1 MKLASTKISGE
12 DCRRRFQEK
21 FTGKLWKKFVKG
33 ELQTGLVDRQNKDR
47 EKHGGGMMMF
57 IAVLLKTVYF
67 EQSGNRQT
75 IVETKIMKST

>member
-1 MKLASTKISGE
+1 MKLTSTKISGE

-33 ELQTGLVDRQNKDR
+33 ELQTGLVDGQNKDR

-57 IAVLLKTVYF
+57 IAVLLKIVYF
-67 EQSGNRQT
+67 GQSGNRQT
-75 IVETKIMKST
+75 IVETKIMKIT